1 MNEELFLN
9 MYKLKSHK
17 VQSLDKPIRIESY
30 CRGVFNELPSNKSV
44 KKAVKRGC
52 IRISGRKVSSAYFMK
67 NGDFVELWE
76 IQKKTPKPYDIDIS
90 VIYEDDDLAVVFK
103 PAGLPTSGN
112 SFRTLE
118 NAIQG
123 KLAKSKNNPLNW
135 PKPVHRLDSPTSG
148 LVIVAKSIPAR
159 IKLGTMLEDRKVE
172 KIYCA
177 LLSGRLEGKKEI
189 QFYLE
194 GKEAKTNVFP
204 IELKQSLNNEYI
216 TKVLMQPITGRT
228 HQLRKHAALIKHPII
243 GDSHYGEKGNVLL
256 HKGLFLCAVKLI
268 FCHPITL
275 EELCIETDPP
285 KKFDALMTR
294 EFKRFMKFKTQ

>member
-1 MNEELFLN
+1 
-9 MYKLKSHK
+9 MYKLKFHK
-17 VQSLDKPIRIESY
+17 VESLDDPVRIESY
-30 CRGVFNELPSNKSV
+30 CRGVFDELPSNKSV
-44 KKAVKRGC
+44 KKAVSNGC
-52 IRISGRKVSSAYFMK
+52 VRINGRKVSSAYFIK
-67 NGDFVELWE
+67 EGDFVELWE
-76 IQKKTPKPYDIDIS
+76 VQIKAPKPYDLDINI
-90 VIYEDDDLAVVFK
+90 VYEDDDLAVVFK

-159 IKLGTMLEDRKVE
+159 IKLGSMLEHRKIK

-177 LLSGRLEGKKEI
+177 LLFGKLEEKKEI
-189 QFYLE
+189 QFSLE
-194 GKEAKTNVFP
+194 SKEAKTNVFP
-204 IELKQSLNNEYI
+204 IEFKQSLNNEYI
-216 TKVLMQPITGRT
+216 TKVFMQPITGRT

-243 GDSHYGEKGNVLL
+243 GDSQYGEKGNVLL

-275 EELCIETDPP
+275 EELSIETDPP
-285 KKFDALMTR
+285 KKFDALMNR
-294 EFKRFMKFKTQ
+294 EFTRFMKFKTQ